1 MAYTQQATNAALAST
16 LRGNNP
22 LVNDLAN
29 RRLYESAVEQCN
41 AHDRRPKVNFLKS
54 ISEEQTLIATKA
66 YPEFQITFYN
76 TQNAV
81 HSLAGGLRSL
91 ELEYLM
97 MQIPYGS
104 TTYDIGGNFAA
115 HMFKGRDYV
124 HCCMPNMDLR
134 DVMRHNAQKDSIEL
148 YLSKLAQKKKVIPPY
163 QKPVFDKYTDDP
175 QSIVCSKPFQ
185 HCEGVSHCTDKVYA
199 VALHS
204 LYDIPADEF
213 GLFPTFMRF
222 FKPLTGDKR
231 VFIDFREQTEDFL
244 SEQVFRTI
252 PLPLELKVIHF

>member
-41 AHDRRPKVNFLKS
+41 AHDRRPKVNFLRS

-104 TTYDIGGNFAA
+104 TTYDIGGNF
-115 HMFKGRDYV
+115 
-124 HCCMPNMDLR
+124 CC
-134 DVMRHNAQKDSIEL
+134 
-148 YLSKLAQKKKVIPPY
+148 
-163 QKPVFDKYTDDP
+163 
-175 QSIVCSKPFQ
+175 
-185 HCEGVSHCTDKVYA
+185 SHV
-199 VALHS
+199 
-204 LYDIPADEF
+204 
-213 GLFPTFMRF
+213 
-222 FKPLTGDKR
+222 
-231 VFIDFREQTEDFL
+231 
-244 SEQVFRTI
+244 
-252 PLPLELKVIHF
+252 

>member
-1 MAYTQQATNAALAST
+1 M
-16 LRGNNP
+16 
-22 LVNDLAN
+22 
-29 RRLYESAVEQCN
+29 
-41 AHDRRPKVNFLKS
+41 
-54 ISEEQTLIATKA
+54 
-66 YPEFQITFYN
+66 
-76 TQNAV
+76 

-163 QKPVFDKYTDDP
+163 QKPCFDKYTDDP
-175 QSIVCSKPFQ
+175 QSVVCSKPFQ

-213 GLFPTFMRF
+213 GAALLRINVHVCYAAFHFSENLLLEDCMSV
-222 FKPLTGDKR
+222 LT
-231 VFIDFREQTEDFL
+231 T
-244 SEQVFRTI
+244 
-252 PLPLELKVIHF
+252 